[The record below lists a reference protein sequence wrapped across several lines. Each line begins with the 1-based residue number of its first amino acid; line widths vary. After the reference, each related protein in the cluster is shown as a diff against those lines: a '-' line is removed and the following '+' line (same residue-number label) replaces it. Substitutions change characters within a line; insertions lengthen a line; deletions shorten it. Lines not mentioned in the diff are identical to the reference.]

1 MHDTLSET
9 PMANWLRNR
18 FGIEDADELQAVLA
32 NPDEMLALL
41 DVARASNDG
50 EMRGTTPL
58 ISRPS

>member
-50 EMRGTTPL
+50 EMRGTAPL